1 MLNFI
6 LRELRNFISGCS
18 AVGSAG
24 GLGPSG
30 RRFDQGIFHRREN
43 QCWCHVTIVVTVL
56 SVVFSG
62 VVATVITILYQ
73 KFSGEQTAKRRVF
86 ETAVSYRFFI
96 SEEEN
101 VKSLNSIDVI
111 FHKNQQVRQAW
122 KSYMDEADK
131 PSSNPQ
137 QLNDRY
143 IKLLEEM
150 ALACGY
156 KDIRWDDLKRYYY
169 PNGLLNRKNDDE
181 VLKKLQIKAAEKTA
195 SDAVGQQN
203 TPQNEQFANQMML
216 QLLPKLIEN
225 PDSFSK
231 LIELADKAK
240 K

>member
-1 MLNFI
+1 MDI
-6 LRELRNFISGCS
+6 I
-18 AVGSAG
+18 
-24 GLGPSG
+24 
-30 RRFDQGIFHRREN
+30 
-43 QCWCHVTIVVTVL
+43 VTAL

-73 KFSGEQTAKRRVF
+73 KFSGEQTAKRKVF

-101 VKSLNSIDVI
+101 VKSLNSIDVV
-111 FHKNQQVRQAW
+111 FHKNQKVRQAW

-169 PNGLLNRKNDDE
+169 PSGLLNRKNDDE
-181 VLKKLQIKAAEKTA
+181 VLKKPQIKAAEKTA
-195 SDAVGQQN
+195 SDTVDQQN
-203 TPQNEQFANQMML
+203 TPPNEQFANQMML

-225 PDSFSK
+225 PDNFSK

-240 K
+240 

>member
-1 MLNFI
+1 MDI
-6 LRELRNFISGCS
+6 I
-18 AVGSAG
+18 
-24 GLGPSG
+24 
-30 RRFDQGIFHRREN
+30 
-43 QCWCHVTIVVTVL
+43 VTVL

-96 SEEEN
+96 PEEEN

-111 FHKNQQVRQAW
+111 FHKNQKVRQAW

>member
-1 MLNFI
+1 MDI
-6 LRELRNFISGCS
+6 I
-18 AVGSAG
+18 
-24 GLGPSG
+24 
-30 RRFDQGIFHRREN
+30 
-43 QCWCHVTIVVTVL
+43 VTAL

-73 KFSGEQTAKRRVF
+73 KFSGEQTAKRKVF

-101 VKSLNSIDVI
+101 VKLLNSIDVI
-111 FHKNQQVRQAW
+111 FHKNQKVRQAW

-169 PNGLLNRKNDDE
+169 PSGLLNRKNDDE
-181 VLKKLQIKAAEKTA
+181 ILKKLQIKTAEKTA

>member
-1 MLNFI
+1 MDI
-6 LRELRNFISGCS
+6 I
-18 AVGSAG
+18 
-24 GLGPSG
+24 
-30 RRFDQGIFHRREN
+30 
-43 QCWCHVTIVVTVL
+43 VTAL

-73 KFSGEQTAKRRVF
+73 KFSGEQTAKRKVF

-101 VKSLNSIDVI
+101 VKSLNSIDVV
-111 FHKNQQVRQAW
+111 FHKNQKVRQAW

-143 IKLLEEM
+143 INLLEEM

-169 PNGLLNRKNDDE
+169 PSGLLNRKNDDE

-195 SDAVGQQN
+195 SDTVDQQN
-203 TPQNEQFANQMML
+203 TPPNEQFANQMML

-225 PDSFSK
+225 PDNFSK

-240 K
+240 

>member
-1 MLNFI
+1 MDI
-6 LRELRNFISGCS
+6 I
-18 AVGSAG
+18 
-24 GLGPSG
+24 
-30 RRFDQGIFHRREN
+30 
-43 QCWCHVTIVVTVL
+43 VTAL

-73 KFSGEQTAKRRVF
+73 KFSGEQTAKRKVF

-101 VKSLNSIDVI
+101 VKSLNSIDVV
-111 FHKNQQVRQAW
+111 FHKNQKVRQAW

-156 KDIRWDDLKRYYY
+156 KDIRWNDLKRYYY
-169 PNGLLNRKNDDE
+169 PSGLLNRKNDDE

-195 SDAVGQQN
+195 SDTVDQQN
-203 TPQNEQFANQMML
+203 TPPNEQFANQMML

-225 PDSFSK
+225 PDNFSK

-240 K
+240 